1 MDKFS
6 TIITCSPLV
15 NSSIH
20 DAKLVSGTDVTVLL
34 KGDTGT
40 GKEVFADAIQQSSK
54 RANAIFLKLNCAA
67 LPESLI
73 ESELFGHRIGS
84 FTDAND
90 NKMGLLKLADGGT
103 LFLDEINSLP
113 ISIQGKLLHFLDSG
127 EFLPIGEVRPYKVNV
142 RIIAATNSNLT
153 TLIAENKFRADLY
166 FRLNVFPIELPRL
179 IDRKEDIVPL
189 SSFFFDIFAINNED
203 RTTRFSKESINI
215 LQNYDWPG
223 NIRELKNI
231 CDRFSVLFSGSLI
244 EPEHLPTE
252 FKTNVHKFKV
262 EYFVLPK
269 TGLNLDDLE
278 VNLIYQALH
287 RTKGNISKSAKLLGV
302 SRNTLSYR
310 IQKYNLCI

>member
-6 TIITCSPLV
+6 TIITLSPLV

-113 ISIQGKLLHFLDSG
+113 ISIQGK
-127 EFLPIGEVRPYKVNV
+127 
-142 RIIAATNSNLT
+142 
-153 TLIAENKFRADLY
+153 
-166 FRLNVFPIELPRL
+166 
-179 IDRKEDIVPL
+179 
-189 SSFFFDIFAINNED
+189 
-203 RTTRFSKESINI
+203 
-215 LQNYDWPG
+215 
-223 NIRELKNI
+223 
-231 CDRFSVLFSGSLI
+231 
-244 EPEHLPTE
+244 
-252 FKTNVHKFKV
+252 
-262 EYFVLPK
+262 
-269 TGLNLDDLE
+269 
-278 VNLIYQALH
+278 
-287 RTKGNISKSAKLLGV
+287 
-302 SRNTLSYR
+302 
-310 IQKYNLCI
+310 